1 MMILRVHWAFTRS
14 AEILSNEAGDDI
26 NPCLRVSKITLT
38 TVTIT
43 LTASASIWVW
53 WVGEGK

>member
-14 AEILSNEAGDDI
+14 ADVLRNNAGDDI
-26 NPCLRVSKITLT
+26 NPGLRVSKITLA

-43 LTASASIWVW
+43 LTDSASIWVW